1 MRNKLTMKVWMMMAM
16 LTFTLLGKAQQPIYK
31 EPGQPVERR
40 VTDLM
45 GRMTLEEKVAQMCQ
59 YVGPGHIRET
69 QKRFKGQKIAKGDD
83 ANGFYPNLSVN
94 QLLELTEKGLVGSF
108 LHVVTACRSWL

>member
-1 MRNKLTMKVWMMMAM
+1 MRNKLTMKVFMMIAM
-16 LTFTLLGKAQQPIYK
+16 LTFTLLVKAQKPIYK

-45 GRMTLEEKVAQMCQ
+45 ERMTLEEKVAQMCQ

-83 ANGFYPNLSVN
+83 ANGFYRIFQSISCWN
-94 QLLELTEKGLVGSF
+94 
-108 LHVVTACRSWL
+108 

>member
-31 EPGQPVERR
+31 EPSQPVERR
-40 VTDLM
+40 VSDLM

-69 QKRFKGQKIAKGDD
+69 QNVLRG
-83 ANGFYPNLSVN
+83 
-94 QLLELTEKGLVGSF
+94 
-108 LHVVTACRSWL
+108 RR

>member
-45 GRMTLEEKVAQMCQ
+45 EIGRASC
-59 YVGPGHIRET
+59 RE
-69 QKRFKGQKIAKGDD
+69 R
-83 ANGFYPNLSVN
+83 V
-94 QLLELTEKGLVGSF
+94 
-108 LHVVTACRSWL
+108 